1 MREHSQI
8 FSLLEEGPPPVFFML
23 PLRDYKGIS
32 LWRFGSPNL
41 QSFIRHPNTESL
53 GEGGASPSPVFSF
66 HFSGFIATHIY
77 LL

>member
-23 PLRDYKGIS
+23 LLRDYKGIS

-41 QSFIRHPNTESL
+41 QSFIRRPNTESL
-53 GEGGASPSPVFSF
+53 GEDGTLSSPVFSF